1 MPKAPFSLANSRD
14 WRPVSLAGTGC
25 FLAAFA
31 IIHYLLPAG
40 GYSAAAPDPV
50 VSALY
55 AGIAAAAGVGL
66 TGIFLTQHMQ
76 LHNVRIRAALNN
88 ITHGLCMFDGGERL
102 VVCNRQYMQM
112 YKLSPAIVKPGCTLH
127 ELLEH
132 RIANGSFA
140 HEPTQYRKEL
150 LAAIGQGKIM
160 NAEVKSA
167 DGHIISVRNR
177 PMPDGGWVAT
187 HEDIT
192 ERRKAESERAAM
204 QEQQQRRGMV
214 ETAISTFRQRVE
226 NHLHTVGDSALAMR
240 ATATTLFASSGQ
252 TSERAESAVLAS
264 NEAFTNVETA
274 ATAAEEL
281 TGSIAEIGR
290 QIGLTSEIVRQAAG
304 EARGTH
310 AQIATLAHAAQK
322 IGAVVKLIRDIAGQ
336 TNLLA
341 LNATIEA
348 ARAGETGKGF
358 AVVAAEVKSLAV
370 QTAKATEEISKQIAA
385 VQDSANAAVG
395 AIGRIANRMQ
405 EIDGFAAAVD
415 DSVQQQSEA
424 TGEISKN
431 VVGAAGG
438 TKLVVAGLSDVA
450 GAATE
455 TRQSAEA
462 VLATAQAVEAAASDL
477 RREVESFLVKVA
489 A

>member
-1 MPKAPFSLANSRD
+1 MPKAPFSLVNTRN
-14 WRPVSLAGTGC
+14 WRLVALTGIGS

-40 GYSAAAPDPV
+40 GYSAAAPEPA
-50 VSALY
+50 VSAVY
-55 AGIAAAAGVGL
+55 AGLAAAVSVGL
-66 TGIFLTQHMQ
+66 AGIFLTKHLQ

-102 VVCNRQYMQM
+102 VVCNRRYIQM
-112 YKLSPAIVKPGCTLH
+112 YKLSPEIVKPGCTLH

-140 HEPTQYRKEL
+140 QEPAQYRKEL

-160 NAEVKSA
+160 SAEVKSA

-177 PMPDGGWVAT
+177 PLPDGGWVAT
-187 HEDIT
+187 HEDIN
-192 ERRKAESERAAM
+192 ERRKAESERTAM
-204 QEQQQRRGMV
+204 QEQQQRRGMI
-214 ETAISTFRQRVE
+214 EAAISAFRQRVE

-240 ATATTLFASSGQ
+240 STATTLFASSGQ
-252 TSERAESAVLAS
+252 TSERAESALSAS

-290 QIGLTSEIVRQAAG
+290 QIGLTTEIVRKAAG

-310 AQIATLAHAAQK
+310 EQIATLAQAAQK

-348 ARAGETGKGF
+348 ARAGESGKGF
-358 AVVAAEVKSLAV
+358 AVVASEVKSLAV

-385 VQDSANAAVG
+385 VQESANAAVG

-405 EIDGFAAAVD
+405 EIDGFAASVD
-415 DSVQQQSEA
+415 DSMQQQSEA

-431 VVGAAGG
+431 VMGAADG
-438 TKLVVAGLSDVA
+438 TKLVVAGLNDVA

-462 VLATAQAVEAAASDL
+462 VLATAQAVEAAAAEL
-477 RREVESFLVKVA
+477 RHEVEGFLARVA